1 MLFLS
6 FCKSSL
12 LGEGDLLTFGEFCF
26 TMIWRADIDVTKDVE
41 ILVSLK
47 YLRNFWRTSGIKFML
62 TWFTNYF
69 LVADTAANQVPT
81 FAKADTEIYVP
92 ILTLLTGN
100 NENCLHN

>member
-1 MLFLS
+1 
-6 FCKSSL
+6 
-12 LGEGDLLTFGEFCF
+12 
-26 TMIWRADIDVTKDVE
+26 
-41 ILVSLK
+41 
-47 YLRNFWRTSGIKFML
+47 ML

-69 LVADTAANQVPT
+69 LVADTAANEVPT